1 MGITEFARKFEP
13 PKKEEVLRFRYTTY
27 MGEKHPAEKKVVVE
41 FRPEDLPLSEA
52 QQLKLKK
59 LAGTRYNGGT
69 GIVKMSCE
77 MFEEP
82 AQNKRYLLDLVKKLV
97 DEARVCIA
105 ARAHAAAW
113 PC

>member
-1 MGITEFARKFEP
+1 M
-13 PKKEEVLRFRYTTY
+13 LRFRYTTY
-27 MGEKHPAEKKVVVE
+27 MGENHPAEKKVVVE
-41 FRPEDLPLSEA
+41 FCPEDLPLTEA

-97 DEARVCIA
+97 EEARVCQPIGIVFGIHNA
-105 ARAHAAAW
+105 NYRSEPGRHV
-113 PC
+113 